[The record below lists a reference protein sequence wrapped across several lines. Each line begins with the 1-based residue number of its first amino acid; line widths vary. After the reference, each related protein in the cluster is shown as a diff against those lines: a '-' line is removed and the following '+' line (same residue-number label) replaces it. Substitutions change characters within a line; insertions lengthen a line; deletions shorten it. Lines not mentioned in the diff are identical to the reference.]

1 MNHSNKGTQRWP
13 LPKSAGRLQYGLD
26 HRLHAVSK
34 KHRSRRASYTTLKG
48 VSVARPTPY
57 THQLVHSLS
66 NWRFCHRAGAGT
78 CVDLKADTS
87 RVESTAWLTAGFPA
101 GSAGRVARRSF
112 STSRA

>member
-1 MNHSNKGTQRWP
+1 MIVNYCERFVNLNLWGLNMNHSNKGTQRWP

-57 THQLVHSLS
+57 THQLGTLCRTGDFVIG
-66 NWRFCHRAGAGT
+66 RAPAR
-78 CVDLKADTS
+78 A
-87 RVESTAWLTAGFPA
+87 ST
-101 GSAGRVARRSF
+101 
-112 STSRA
+112 